1 MVWRSCA
8 YTIMAVGLLK
18 DFTFILLFSF
28 ANKKQLL
35 LTVHAQKLVSRR
47 GFWQE
52 ALPVAFKPRN
62 TLKIFLNRNDEIIML
77 KVLKTDK
84 AERWQTDAFNYS
96 LKQFLFCTVVF
107 CVLQPCIL
115 FMFWTIFLW

>member
-1 MVWRSCA
+1 VLPDEKHISVPVMVWRSCA

-47 GFWQE
+47 GF
-52 ALPVAFKPRN
+52 
-62 TLKIFLNRNDEIIML
+62 
-77 KVLKTDK
+77 
-84 AERWQTDAFNYS
+84 
-96 LKQFLFCTVVF
+96 
-107 CVLQPCIL
+107 
-115 FMFWTIFLW
+115 